1 MSRLTRAQRI
11 IGVYPNPV
19 CGTDTLTQD
28 GHVTWH
34 AIPGV
39 PGTVY
44 SQGTNTWRDEVPSP
58 EHGSPVVAPTALSS
72 APSYAYAQNYALSTE
87 DLTSSAVETSTAAT
101 NDPAA
106 ASASSAAHKLASA
119 ASSAAHKLASAAHD
133 PIIDSDDEEEDVEE
147 LVVPPPGQSSAA
159 PTANDDGNEE
169 ELPPPPPQTAAT
181 RRASKH

>member
-19 CGTDTLTQD
+19 CGTDTLTQG

-119 ASSAAHKLASAAHD
+119 AHD

-169 ELPPPPPQTAAT
+169 ELRPPQTAAT

>member
-19 CGTDTLTQD
+19 CGTDTLTQG

-119 ASSAAHKLASAAHD
+119 AHD
-133 PIIDSDDEEEDVEE
+133 PIIDSDDE
-147 LVVPPPGQSSAA
+147 
-159 PTANDDGNEE
+159 
-169 ELPPPPPQTAAT
+169 
-181 RRASKH
+181 